1 MFNSR
6 PPVWVLAPILDGKLV
21 LLKSGNHW
29 RLPHSHDQSHPHEIY
44 LGWMLEPF
52 FEAAHVRDHTLITPP
67 LSDFSLNDNLYTCT
81 FLACNFSGILRPE
94 KANEVAVISKGN
106 LVPHIFVEDM
116 RPLIGIREFESHLS

>member
-1 MFNSR
+1 
-6 PPVWVLAPILDGKLV
+6 
-21 LLKSGNHW
+21 
-29 RLPHSHDQSHPHEIY
+29 
-44 LGWMLEPF
+44 MLEPF